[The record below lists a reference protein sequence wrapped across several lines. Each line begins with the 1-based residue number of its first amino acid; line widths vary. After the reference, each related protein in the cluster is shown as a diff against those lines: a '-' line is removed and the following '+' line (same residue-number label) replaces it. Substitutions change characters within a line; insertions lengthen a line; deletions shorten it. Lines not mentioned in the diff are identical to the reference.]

1 MKIKL
6 SIFLAIILP
15 TFVSGQELVTRAS
28 FKNIQYVHAL
38 AWYENE
44 IYCSGYTFKTKV
56 NDGNSTDAYLVNYDL
71 SLRPKWSLK
80 IADKPYNEIGAIIRY
95 KEKIYALVS
104 QGNIQPHSKDIFLT
118 LYVILPDGSIAER
131 IPLCRT
137 FYSPSNIAIDGQ
149 HLVFGNTSNAGTSYS
164 SLSTPEIIRY
174 NLTTKKITR
183 HRGFQGLYYPKKIIA
198 NNAGIFLSDMYLKP
212 NRPNVISLK
221 SGRYGTVFL
230 KPKKEEYFLDS
241 YVNKNILT
249 TVCVFP
255 GVYGDMNKYLK
266 YYYLDLASKKIN
278 IKTIPYANL
287 GWEDVRFS
295 SFSNGPASWLII
307 KEAKTKQ
314 INYVLLD
321 DKGNINSTLKFDL
334 SNGNSYNEHYIFR
347 DNLLLKAN
355 SSGIQLYKTE

>member
-6 SIFLAIILP
+6 SIILAIILP

-28 FKNIQYVHAL
+28 FENIQYVQAL

-44 IYCSGYTFKTKV
+44 IYCSGYTFKTKI

-71 SLRPKWSLK
+71 SLRPKWSIK
-80 IADKPYNEIGAIIRY
+80 ITDKPYNEIGAIIRY

-104 QGNIQPHSKDIFLT
+104 QGKIQPHSKDILLT
-118 LYVILPDGSIAER
+118 LYVILPDGSIAEKT
-131 IPLCRT
+131 PLCRT
-137 FYSPSNIAIDGQ
+137 FYAPSNIAIDGQ

-164 SLSTPEIIRY
+164 SPSTPEIIRY

-183 HRGFQGLYYPKKIIA
+183 HRGSQGLYYPKKIIA
-198 NNAGIFLSDMYLKP
+198 ANAGIFLSDMYLKP
-212 NRPNVISLK
+212 NRPNIISLK
-221 SGRYGTVFL
+221 SGRYGEIFL

-241 YVNKNILT
+241 YVNKNVLT

-266 YYYLDLASKKIN
+266 YYYLDLTSKKVST
-278 IKTIPYANL
+278 KTISYANL

-295 SFSNGPASWLII
+295 SFSNGPASWLIV

-321 DKGNINSTLKFDL
+321 DKGNINNTLKFDL
-334 SNGNSYNEHYIFR
+334 SKGNSYQEDYIFR